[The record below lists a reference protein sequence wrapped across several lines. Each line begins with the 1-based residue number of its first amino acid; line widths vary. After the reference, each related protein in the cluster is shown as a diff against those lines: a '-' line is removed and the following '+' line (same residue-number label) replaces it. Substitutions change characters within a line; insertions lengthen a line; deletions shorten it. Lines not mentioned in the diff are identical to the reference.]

1 MRHTLASH
9 RERPLAFSPTTRT
22 FVPSVGWP
30 PHSMALF
37 KFLPRFFFLY
47 FLYFFLNDG
56 ILRSLDFPGSR
67 PKKCQRHLGEPV
79 SRSGEDG
86 PVTPA
91 SPTLGPTGASGA
103 WGSGDREVR
112 PGKAGLGSLGGGK
125 PGGVSAGRP
134 LGARSPSTRPR
145 PLLPR
150 SGPAA
155 QLNPEAAKR
164 GLEASRRARNKQ
176 NKKQTNPWGWGE
188 RRPPPA
194 FRAPLLRLTPPEPL

>member
-112 PGKAGLGSLGGGK
+112 PGKAGLGSLGGGEAW
-125 PGGVSAGRP
+125 GGIS
-134 LGARSPSTRPR
+134 GASTRSKVPQHPPPTSTAPLR
-145 PLLPR
+145 PCRPTQPR
-150 SGPAA
+150 SCKTRLGSFA
-155 QLNPEAAKR
+155 QGQE
-164 GLEASRRARNKQ
+164 
-176 NKKQTNPWGWGE
+176 
-188 RRPPPA
+188 
-194 FRAPLLRLTPPEPL
+194 